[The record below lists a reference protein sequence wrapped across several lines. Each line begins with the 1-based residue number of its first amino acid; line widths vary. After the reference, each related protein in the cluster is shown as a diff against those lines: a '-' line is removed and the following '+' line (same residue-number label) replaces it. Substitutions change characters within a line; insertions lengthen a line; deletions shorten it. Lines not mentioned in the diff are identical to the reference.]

1 MSMRLK
7 ALKCRIAAVV
17 TCFVAIFL
25 VISTTHTNW
34 TRNMALQSYSHQSID
49 LLRTTTATTPSAP
62 KAYVIT
68 PTYQRPTQEADLL
81 RLCYTLMQAPHVW
94 WIIVEDSDDKTEL
107 VQRIAKECKVPDIT
121 HLVARTR
128 LLANESHRGVTQRN
142 TGLAWVRNNV
152 LPSSRAG
159 GVYFADDDN
168 TYDLRVFDVVR
179 NTTKMSTWKVGIVG
193 GLLEEG
199 PVCVNGKV
207 IGWTTGFSPRR
218 KYPIDMAAFAVGL
231 DLLAQEPGANFSHTS
246 ESGHLET
253 DFITLFNVSSP
264 DITTAPDGNCSRVLA
279 WHTKTVLPE
288 VDGTPVFVVNS
299 ERQEDRAEKL
309 Q

>member
-1 MSMRLK
+1 
-7 ALKCRIAAVV
+7 
-17 TCFVAIFL
+17 
-25 VISTTHTNW
+25 
-34 TRNMALQSYSHQSID
+34 
-49 LLRTTTATTPSAP
+49 
-62 KAYVIT
+62 
-68 PTYQRPTQEADLL
+68 
-81 RLCYTLMQAPHVW
+81 
-94 WIIVEDSDDKTEL
+94 
-107 VQRIAKECKVPDIT
+107 
-121 HLVARTR
+121 
-128 LLANESHRGVTQRN
+128 
-142 TGLAWVRNNV
+142 
-152 LPSSRAG
+152 
-159 GVYFADDDN
+159 
-168 TYDLRVFDVVR
+168 
-179 NTTKMSTWKVGIVG
+179 MSTWKVGIVG

-253 DFITLFNVSSP
+253 DFITLLNVSSP

>member
-1 MSMRLK
+1 MMKFTDYFPAIRLICSPT
-7 ALKCRIAAVV
+7 ATPTNRTRRI
-17 TCFVAIFL
+17 
-25 VISTTHTNW
+25 
-34 TRNMALQSYSHQSID
+34 ALQSYSHRSRD
-49 LLRTTTATTPSAP
+49 LLRTTTAPTSSAP

-81 RLCYTLMQAPHVW
+81 RLCYTLMQAPHVR

-107 VQRIAKECKVPDIT
+107 VGAWDGVGVGERVVNKCFISGI
-121 HLVARTR
+121 
-128 LLANESHRGVTQRN
+128 ESHRGVTQRN
-142 TGLAWVRNNV
+142 TGLAWVRHNV

-179 NTTKMSTWKVGIVG
+179 NTTKISVWKMGIVS

-207 IGWTTGFSPRR
+207 IGWRTGFSPKR

-231 DLLAQEPGANFSHTS
+231 DLLAQVSGANFSHTS
-246 ESGHLET
+246 KTGHLET

-264 DITTAPDGNCSRVLA
+264 DITTAPDGNCSR
-279 WHTKTVLPE
+279 
-288 VDGTPVFVVNS
+288 
-299 ERQEDRAEKL
+299 
-309 Q
+309 